1 MPTARRRNNEKP
13 QRFVSTGRRFCGGS
27 QDKSTLHIIS
37 TGAANAG
44 GNLEKPKT
52 KGTRRG
58 WYPKLTLNYNCNY
71 TSGRIVCS
79 LAGFSMS

>member
-13 QRFVSTGRRFCGGS
+13 QRFVSTGRRFFGGS

-37 TGAANAG
+37 AGAANAG

-52 KGTRRG
+52 KGRRRG
-58 WYPKLTLNYNCNY
+58 SQPNTEL
-71 TSGRIVCS
+71 
-79 LAGFSMS
+79 